1 MNAAGTITR
10 REAQAA
16 PLDRLALA
24 IGNALVA
31 WGHRRNNRPQI
42 SHDEQYLL
50 EQNRRMVEQLTIN
63 RDLGANQLLRL
74 G

>member
-10 REAQAA
+10 REAQPAA
-16 PLDRLALA
+16 IDRLALA
-24 IGNALVA
+24 IGTALVA
-31 WGHRRNNRPQI
+31 WSHRRNNRPQI
-42 SHDEQYLL
+42 THEEQYLR
-50 EQNRRMVEQLTIN
+50 ERHRHEMERISTS